1 MTSDSSKPLAGRIA
15 LVTGATRGIGEAVAL
30 GLAKAGAHVIAVG
43 RTQGALEALDDA
55 ILQAT
60 GERATLV
67 PLDLREPDGLDHLGA
82 AIHQR
87 WGKLDILVG
96 AAGVLGPLT
105 PVSHLEPKG
114 WDMIVSTNLTAN
126 WRLIRAMDP
135 LLRASDAGRAV
146 FFSSSVAKTRPAFWG
161 AYAATKAF
169 VLALGEALHDEF
181 RPHGVVVTTLCPG
194 HTATGFD
201 AAAGATI
208 TPLLRLLTMKPRPV
222 AESGIGA
229 LLRGKAT
236 VIAGLPN
243 RMAAF
248 SNRLTSR
255 AMQRATLRRIMGS

>member
-67 PLDLREPDGLDHLGA
+67 PLDLREADGLDHLGA
-82 AIHQR
+82 AIHKR

-114 WDMIVSTNLTAN
+114 WDMILSTNLTAN
-126 WRLIRAMDP
+126 WRLIRSMDP

-161 AYAATKAF
+161 AYAATKA
-169 VLALGEALHDEF
+169 ALEALVDVYADEMENTTVRAF
-181 RPHGVVVTTLCPG
+181 CVDPGAMRTKMRSAAFPGENPATVPAPETIAPFMVDLLRSDREATKGVVRFKERG
-194 HTATGFD
+194 QESASID
-201 AAAGATI
+201 A
-208 TPLLRLLTMKPRPV
+208 
-222 AESGIGA
+222 
-229 LLRGKAT
+229 
-236 VIAGLPN
+236 
-243 RMAAF
+243 
-248 SNRLTSR
+248 
-255 AMQRATLRRIMGS
+255 